1 MIEAGFLPA
10 AVGLKLS
17 ASFDITTP
25 LTDNFFKASAKA
37 VFKVAVLIFESPP
50 ALLSFTVKAIFPS
63 VILASA
69 NETVSSSV
77 LEVTVASFFIASSTS
92 CKEIFFSTVGVEGV
106 EVSHPVG
113 VDSVVAPVFESL
125 TGSVVLLLQL
135 TANIADA
142 ATTKNSVKSFLFIY

>member
-92 CKEIFFSTVGVEGV
+92 LNLT
-106 EVSHPVG
+106 
-113 VDSVVAPVFESL
+113 AVF
-125 TGSVVLLLQL
+125 LLLGYL
-135 TANIADA
+135 E
-142 ATTKNSVKSFLFIY
+142 